1 MIFFLFF
8 RFRIKINAQR
18 IASKFWFCRDVTRK
32 RRSTIVQLNL
42 LLSYSRQLI
51 KEELIVSENCLNSKL
66 RFYNHLLINIYFFL
80 FVRNQKIYM
89 SYISHQISR
98 LDENFFEM
106 SSSILVI
113 VLTLIVHLLVN
124 SVYMSYTV
132 LFEILVE
139 IFESEI
145 LDDFRLNYYN

>member
-1 MIFFLFF
+1 M
-8 RFRIKINAQR
+8 
-18 IASKFWFCRDVTRK
+18 RK
-32 RRSTIVQLNL
+32 
-42 LLSYSRQLI
+42 
-51 KEELIVSENCLNSKL
+51 ELIVNENCLNSEL

-98 LDENFFEM
+98 FDENSFEM
-106 SSSILVI
+106 SSSIFII
-113 VLTLIVHLLVN
+113 VLTSIAHLLVN

-139 IFESEI
+139 VFESEI
-145 LDDFRLNYYN
+145 FDDFRLNYYN

>member
-1 MIFFLFF
+1 MHRKSHQNSDLVEMLH
-8 RFRIKINAQR
+8 AQR
-18 IASKFWFCRDVTRK
+18 RW
-32 RRSTIVQLNL
+32 TIVQLNL
-42 LLSYSRQLI
+42 LLNYSRQLM
-51 KEELIVSENCLNSKL
+51 KEELIVSENCLNSEF
-66 RFYNHLLINIYFFL
+66 RFYNHFLINIYFFF

-98 LDENFFEM
+98 LHENSLEM

-113 VLTLIVHLLVN
+113 VFTSIAHLLVN

-139 IFESEI
+139 IFEFEI
-145 LDDFRLNYYN
+145 FDDFRLNYYN

>member
-1 MIFFLFF
+1 M
-8 RFRIKINAQR
+8 R
-18 IASKFWFCRDVTRK
+18 
-32 RRSTIVQLNL
+32 
-42 LLSYSRQLI
+42 
-51 KEELIVSENCLNSKL
+51 EELIVSENCLDSEL

-80 FVRNQKIYM
+80 SVRNQKIYM
-89 SYISHQISR
+89 FYISHQISR
-98 LDENFFEM
+98 LDENSFEM

-113 VLTLIVHLLVN
+113 VLTSIAHLLVN

-139 IFESEI
+139 VFESEI